1 MRDLSVR
8 AQLALWY
15 SLVTFAGLLLFG
27 VLSFG
32 ALRFALFQAKKSH
45 LRGREQRLTQFLKD
59 NKAERNPLPLS
70 EQLRNYAVVTH
81 EGNLFEIRSLDGSL
95 LFPLDVKRADLISV
109 TPKDCSHTVF
119 FYQTLE
125 HQSAM
130 VMCHQTLLK
139 GQPVRLYI
147 GGVLEEE
154 FYMLR
159 MYRDALLVLMPGL
172 LSLAGISGYLLSRHA
187 LKSVDRMTKAAVT
200 IGIGNLSARLPV
212 PSAKDEVQHL
222 AVSWNQLLDRLETA
236 VSRLSK
242 FSADVS
248 HDLRTSITVILA
260 TAQLS
265 LHRHHTEEEYR
276 EDLSKVVTECRTAS
290 TLLDALLSL
299 ARSDTFSHEVAFQRI
314 NICDLV
320 VNGCRRVED
329 LAESSGIMLDWHL
342 PDEAVYIEG
351 DELLLQRL
359 LGILLDNAIKY
370 TPEHGEIAAAVSQ
383 SDNMVIVT
391 VRDTGIGMS
400 EDVRRRVFERYYQ
413 ADLRE
418 RKSQAGNGLGLS
430 IARWIADAHH
440 AELTVESVPL
450 HSSVFQIKFPVP
462 VGLHSPA
469 SQVSGGISLDH
480 SSAAYPS

>member
-8 AQLALWY
+8 AKLTLWY
-15 SLVTFAGLLLFG
+15 LLVTFAGLLFFG

-32 ALRFALFQAKKSH
+32 ALRFALFQGKKSH
-45 LRGREQRLTQFLKD
+45 LRGREQRLIKFLKE
-59 NKAERNPLPLS
+59 NKAERTPLPLS
-70 EQLRNYAVVTH
+70 EQLQNYAIVTH
-81 EGNLFEIRSLDGSL
+81 EGNLFEIRNLDGSL
-95 LFPLDVKRADLISV
+95 LFPLDINRADLISV
-109 TPKDCSHTVF
+109 RPRDCSHTVF
-119 FYQTLE
+119 FFQTLE
-125 HQSAM
+125 HQPAM

-147 GGVLEEE
+147 GGALNEE

-159 MYRDALLVLMPGL
+159 IYRNALLLLMPGL
-172 LSLAGISGYLLSRHA
+172 LSLAAISGYLLSRHA
-187 LKSVDRMTKAAVT
+187 LKSVDRMTKAAVN

-212 PSAKDEVQHL
+212 PSAKDEIQHL
-222 AVSWNQLLDRLETA
+222 AVSWNQLLGRLETA

-265 LHRHHTEEEYR
+265 LHRHHSEEEYR
-276 EDLSKVVTECRTAS
+276 EDLNKVVTECRTAS

-314 NICDLV
+314 NICELV

-342 PDEAVYIEG
+342 PDEAIYIEG

-370 TPEHGEIAAAVSQ
+370 TPEHGEIGAAVSRTEHGI
-383 SDNMVIVT
+383 VVT

-400 EDVRRRVFERYYQ
+400 EDMRQHIFERYYQ
-413 ADLRE
+413 GDLRE
-418 RKSQAGNGLGLS
+418 RKTQAGNGLGLA
-430 IARWIADAHH
+430 IARWIADAHR

-462 VGLHSPA
+462 IGPHT
-469 SQVSGGISLDH
+469 
-480 SSAAYPS
+480 AAI